1 MKFGGGEIMVSTG
14 DERIPAGWKLTVTN
28 QYQKVCILFMIS
40 IVVLHVRHDVHT
52 GSGESALF
60 GIQSLLNL

>member
-1 MKFGGGEIMVSTG
+1 MIEVSTG

-52 GSGESALF
+52 GSGEICFIWNTIVAQF
-60 GIQSLLNL
+60 IM